1 MPTGILASPR
11 HLSLL
16 VVEDVAVTSVQDG
29 HGGAAEELA
38 AGGAELNLSR
48 GGVSMG
54 AGTLQSL
61 QRDFFSGLAGER
73 KRLSGREQR
82 AEAFRAQGG
91 RLTLVPL

>member
-38 AGGAELNLSR
+38 AGGAELNLQSGR
-48 GGVSMG
+48 VSTG

-61 QRDFFSGLAGER
+61 QRDFFSGQVGER
-73 KRLSGREQR
+73 TRLSGREQR
-82 AEAFRAQGG
+82 AEAFRAQGD